1 MKIEDKSSGGIDVW
15 RQLIRRRME
24 REMIKDCC
32 LGAFQNQGEAQH
44 TTKSTAI
51 NAVLVRPWL
60 HLYFEMYFTWKKR
73 CLAKPVLL
81 VCSDELYIK

>member
-32 LGAFQNQGEAQH
+32 LGAVQNQGEAQH

-60 HLYFEMYFTWKKR
+60 HLYFEMYFTWMKC